1 MGCWKISEEHT
12 DDGKGRVEKKA
23 QSSAEM
29 GVHMI
34 LEAKQISKTYS
45 NGIVEVPALKPC
57 DISIEKGEF
66 VAVVGKSGSGKSTLL
81 HVLAGLD
88 VPDQGEIIIDG
99 KDTAGMKEKERS
111 AFRRKKIGYVY
122 QDYNLFPE
130 FTAYE
135 NVILPLR
142 LDGVDV
148 KRDEVMELMEKLGI
162 AECVNKFPQEM
173 SGGEQQRVSIG
184 RALVIHPAIIFA
196 DEPSGNLDAENARNV
211 AELLAKASEE
221 YRQSIVLVTHDRQM
235 ADYAGRILTIVDGV
249 VSE

>member
-1 MGCWKISEEHT
+1 
-12 DDGKGRVEKKA
+12 
-23 QSSAEM
+23 
-29 GVHMI
+29 MI

-45 NGIVEVPALKPC
+45 NGIVDVPALKPC
-57 DISIEKGEF
+57 DISIGRGEF

-88 VPDQGEIIIDG
+88 VPDQGEISIDG
-99 KDTAGMKEKERS
+99 RNIAEMKERERT

-135 NVILPLR
+135 NMILPLR
-142 LDGVDV
+142 MDGADV
-148 KRDEVMELMEKLGI
+148 KQEEVMELMEKLGI
-162 AECVNKFPQEM
+162 AECARKFPQEM

-184 RALVIHPAIIFA
+184 RALIIHPAIIFA

-211 AELLAKASEE
+211 AELLASASEE

-235 ADYAGRILTIVDGV
+235 ADYAGRILRIADGV
-249 VSE
+249 VSA

>member
-1 MGCWKISEEHT
+1 
-12 DDGKGRVEKKA
+12 
-23 QSSAEM
+23 
-29 GVHMI
+29 MI

-57 DISIEKGEF
+57 DIFMERGEF

-88 VPDQGEIIIDG
+88 MPDQGEIIIDG
-99 KDTAGMKEKERS
+99 KDTAKMKEKERS

-142 LDGVDV
+142 LDGMDV
-148 KRDEVMELMEKLGI
+148 KQDEVMELMEKLGI
-162 AECVNKFPQEM
+162 ADCANKFPQEM

-235 ADYAGRILTIVDGV
+235 ADYAERILTIVDGV

>member
-1 MGCWKISEEHT
+1 
-12 DDGKGRVEKKA
+12 
-23 QSSAEM
+23 
-29 GVHMI
+29 MI

-57 DISIEKGEF
+57 DIFMERGEF

-88 VPDQGEIIIDG
+88 MPDQGEIIIDG
-99 KDTAGMKEKERS
+99 KDTAKMKEKERS

-142 LDGVDV
+142 LDGMDV
-148 KRDEVMELMEKLGI
+148 KQDEVMELMEKLGI
-162 AECVNKFPQEM
+162 ADCANKFPQEM

-184 RALVIHPAIIFA
+184 RALGIHPAIIFA
-196 DEPSGNLDAENARNV
+196 DVPCGNLDAENARNV

-235 ADYAGRILTIVDGV
+235 ADYAERILTIVDGV

>member
-1 MGCWKISEEHT
+1 
-12 DDGKGRVEKKA
+12 
-23 QSSAEM
+23 
-29 GVHMI
+29 MI
-34 LEAKQISKTYS
+34 LEARQISKTYS

-66 VAVVGKSGSGKSTLL
+66 VAVIGKSGSGKSTLL

-99 KDTAGMKEKERS
+99 RDTAAMKEKERS

-135 NVILPLR
+135 NMILPLR
-142 LDGVDV
+142 LDGSDV
-148 KRDEVMELMEKLGI
+148 EKEEVMALMEKLGI
-162 AECVNKFPQEM
+162 AQCANKFPQEM

-184 RALVIHPAIIFA
+184 RALIIHPAIIFA

-235 ADYAGRILTIVDGV
+235 ADYAERILRIVDGV

>member
-1 MGCWKISEEHT
+1 
-12 DDGKGRVEKKA
+12 
-23 QSSAEM
+23 
-29 GVHMI
+29 MI

-57 DISIEKGEF
+57 DISMEKGEF

-81 HVLAGLD
+81 HLLAGLD

-99 KDTAGMKEKERS
+99 KDIAQMKEKERS
-111 AFRRKKIGYVY
+111 AFRRKKIGYIY

-135 NVILPLR
+135 NMVLPLR
-142 LDGVDV
+142 LDGMEEN
-148 KRDEVMELMEKLGI
+148 REEAMELMERLGI
-162 AECVNKFPQEM
+162 AECAEKFPQEM

-184 RALVIHPAIIFA
+184 RALLVRPAIIFA
-196 DEPSGNLDAENARNV
+196 DEPSGNLDAENAKNV
-211 AELLAKASEE
+211 AELLASASEE

-235 ADYAGRILTIVDGV
+235 ADYAERILTLVDGRI
-249 VSE
+249 S

>member
-1 MGCWKISEEHT
+1 
-12 DDGKGRVEKKA
+12 
-23 QSSAEM
+23 
-29 GVHMI
+29 MI

-81 HVLAGLD
+81 HLLAGLD

-99 KDTAGMKEKERS
+99 KDIARMKEKERS
-111 AFRRKKIGYVY
+111 AFRRKKIGYIY

-135 NVILPLR
+135 NLVLPLR
-142 LDGVDV
+142 LDGAEEN
-148 KRDEVMELMEKLGI
+148 REEAMELLEQLGI
-162 AECVNKFPQEM
+162 AECAEKFPQEM

-184 RALVIHPAIIFA
+184 RALLVRPAIIFA

-211 AELLAKASEE
+211 AELLASASEE

-235 ADYAGRILTIVDGV
+235 ADYAGRILTLVDGRI
-249 VSE
+249 S